1 MFSEQKERG
10 EREREGERKHGK
22 YCATARDSEVDSINS
37 EEKKSEGSTI

>member
-10 EREREGERKHGK
+10 EGERKHGK
-22 YCATARDSEVDSINS
+22 YCATARDSEGDSINS